1 MNTASDKTPGNTGSA
16 APDPSPIAARLAWLF
31 RVSLREG
38 CVHPLLHLVQR
49 YRAGQRP

>member
-1 MNTASDKTPGNTGSA
+1 MNTPTDKIAGEAASA

-38 CVHPLLHLVQR
+38 QVHPLLHLVQR
-49 YRAGQRP
+49 YRAGRRS